1 MSCQRVKFN
10 LPAEVRQPTTVVVLC
25 QTVKILLP
33 AEFLQPQKVV
43 LPSMHPTT
51 VVLPNMQPTKV
62 LLPSMPPPGTDAEL
76 NTQLS
81 FVPDDVRDIL
91 TEPLK
96 VELSEQPQGET
107 AEMCLPP
114 LRTIR
119 VSLPR
124 TTGEQWDSSF
134 DDESEP
140 LMGKS
145 RSLCIPPGLDPP
157 GGTPSHGSI
166 LHKTGNCQPCAWY
179 WKSGG
184 CQKGKACTRCHSCP
198 DGELKARRK
207 TKYTMMKLG
216 LVTPKAGI
224 AAKSN
229 GSAETNPSFCLEPLR
244 VSVPQA
250 EVSHSALHPR
260 SEDEPVIAF
269 SSMNDCGGGGGC
281 FMSSGRPIVL
291 GLGGGRGL
299 EQEDVA
305 LVADKANE
313 GGRSTAAGTKSSHRG
328 NINVCSG
335 SDHGTSSGSES
346 WTSRS
351 SMATATANRMLPTH
365 VFD

>member
-43 LPSMHPTT
+43 
-51 VVLPNMQPTKV
+51 
-62 LLPSMPPPGTDAEL
+62 LPSMPPPGTDAEL